1 MSTITAGH
9 MTRKPFYTS
18 LTFQLIIGL
27 AAGGIT
33 GVLWPDIGA
42 SLNPLASGFV
52 KLIKMV
58 AGLIVFLTVV
68 TGFTG
73 MKKGA
78 GLGRMG
84 ATAIIYFEIISTI
97 ALVLG
102 MVLAN
107 IFQPGKGLALH
118 AENAGALNVPTAQ
131 PPSTVDFLLG
141 VIPKTAVDALA
152 SGVMLQVLL
161 VAVLFGYAL
170 FALGDKAKPVNDFLG
185 IMSEATFKVVGV
197 ILKLAPIGVFG
208 AAAFMLGKYGIG
220 SLLPLMKLVGLVY
233 LGCLFI
239 ILINYNIVALL
250 TRFSLFRFLKFIK
263 EEIIIA
269 FTTTSSEAALPG
281 LIKKLEQAGCRKN
294 AVGFVVPLGYSFN
307 LDGASIYLTMGALFL
322 AQAAGVDLS
331 LAQQAGL
338 LVVFL
343 LTSKGVAGVTGG
355 AFVTLSASLLMFPQI
370 PLEGLAIILGVDR
383 IMDAMRTTT
392 NVIGNGV
399 ATMAISY
406 WTNNREMSE
415 GYTSKK

>member
-1 MSTITAGH
+1 MSTITASH

-18 LTFQLIIGL
+18 LTFQLVIGL

-58 AGLIVFLTVV
+58 ARLIVFLTVV

-107 IFQPGKGLALH
+107 ILQPGKGLAFH
-118 AENAGALNVPTAQ
+118 AEKADAIIVPTEK

-141 VIPKTAVDALA
+141 IVPKIAVDALA

-170 FALGDKAKPVNDFLG
+170 LLSGTRQNRLMIFW
-185 IMSEATFKVVGV
+185 
-197 ILKLAPIGVFG
+197 
-208 AAAFMLGKYGIG
+208 G
-220 SLLPLMKLVGLVY
+220 S
-233 LGCLFI
+233 
-239 ILINYNIVALL
+239 
-250 TRFSLFRFLKFIK
+250 
-263 EEIIIA
+263 
-269 FTTTSSEAALPG
+269 
-281 LIKKLEQAGCRKN
+281 
-294 AVGFVVPLGYSFN
+294 
-307 LDGASIYLTMGALFL
+307 
-322 AQAAGVDLS
+322 
-331 LAQQAGL
+331 
-338 LVVFL
+338 
-343 LTSKGVAGVTGG
+343 
-355 AFVTLSASLLMFPQI
+355 
-370 PLEGLAIILGVDR
+370 
-383 IMDAMRTTT
+383 
-392 NVIGNGV
+392 
-399 ATMAISY
+399 
-406 WTNNREMSE
+406 
-415 GYTSKK
+415 